1 MPTRGVVYVH
11 SSPPA
16 VCPHVEWAISRVLD
30 ARITLDWIAQPASPA
45 TWRTDLSWNAEP
57 GTGAQLA
64 SALQQWQMLRFEVT
78 EDPSPGVDGE
88 RIMFVPGR
96 GVYRAATSANGDLMI
111 AEDRIRALVATSADG
126 ETLRHGLD
134 KLLGAEWDAELEAYR
149 HTGDDSGQNWLSQ
162 VS

>member
-30 ARITLDWIAQPASPA
+30 SRITLDWIAQPAPPS

-78 EDPSPGVDGE
+78 EDPSPGADGE

-96 GVYRAATSANGDLMI
+96 GIYRAATSANGDLMI
-111 AEDRIRALVATSADG
+111 AEDRIRALVATAADG
-126 ETLRHGLD
+126 ESLRHGLD
-134 KLLGAEWDAELEAYR
+134 KLLGAEWDAELEPYR
-149 HTGDDSGQNWLSQ
+149 HAGDDSGQNWLSQ

>member
-1 MPTRGVVYVH
+1 MPTRGVIYVH

-16 VCPHVEWAISRVLD
+16 VCPHVEWAVSRVLD
-30 ARITLDWIAQPASPA
+30 YEVELEWTTQRAAPSM
-45 TWRTDLSWNAEP
+45 WRADCPWAGAP
-57 GTGAQLA
+57 GTAA
-64 SALQQWQMLRFEVT
+64 TIATALQQWSMLRFEVT

-111 AEDRIRALVATSADG
+111 AEDRIRALLATTPDS
-126 ETLRHGLD
+126 ENLRHGLD
-134 KLLGAEWDAELEAYR
+134 SLLGAPWDDELEPYR
-149 HTGDDSGQNWLSQ
+149 FSGDDGAQNWLSQ

>member
-1 MPTRGVVYVH
+1 MH

-16 VCPHVEWAISRVLD
+16 VCPHVEWALGRVLD
-30 ARITLDWIAQPASPA
+30 APVDLDWSVQPASPA
-45 TWRTDLSWNAEP
+45 AWRADCAWVGPP
-57 GTGAQLA
+57 GTGGRIAA
-64 SALQQWQMLRFEVT
+64 ALQKWQMLRFEVT

-111 AEDRIRALVATSADG
+111 AEDRIRALLATCRDPDS
-126 ETLRHGLD
+126 LRHGLNR
-134 KLLGAEWDAELEAYR
+134 LLGTEWDAELEPYR
-149 HTGDDSGQNWLSQ
+149 HYGEDAGQNWLSQ